1 MRDGRRHGCALLVL
15 LLPAVAGLA
24 ALLLS
29 FGRPGPAPPSPAPS
43 GRPGGPDASA
53 PVRVTAP
60 AVGISARVV
69 PLGLAPDG
77 TVAVPPVEPD
87 APVGWY
93 EGSPVPG
100 APGASVLLGHST
112 VGRYGEGAF
121 FRLGELGPGQRVSV
135 RRADGGTVAFTVRR
149 VAEYPKADFPAG
161 EVYAGASGPP
171 RLRLVTCGGPHDPAG
186 GYLDNIVVYADLTRG
201 R

>member
-1 MRDGRRHGCALLVL
+1 MRGGRRYWPGVLVL

-29 FGRPGPAPPSPAPS
+29 CGRPAPVPATPAPTGTS
-43 GRPGGPDASA
+43 GGSA
-53 PVRVTAP
+53 PVRVAAP

-69 PLGLAPDG
+69 PLGLEPDG
-77 TVAVPPVEPD
+77 TVAVPPIAPD

-93 EGSPVPG
+93 EGSPAPG

-121 FRLGELGPGQRVSV
+121 FRLAELGPGQRVSV
-135 RRADGGTVAFTVRR
+135 RRADGGTVTFTVRR

-186 GYLDNIVVYADLTRG
+186 GYRDNVVVYADLAAG